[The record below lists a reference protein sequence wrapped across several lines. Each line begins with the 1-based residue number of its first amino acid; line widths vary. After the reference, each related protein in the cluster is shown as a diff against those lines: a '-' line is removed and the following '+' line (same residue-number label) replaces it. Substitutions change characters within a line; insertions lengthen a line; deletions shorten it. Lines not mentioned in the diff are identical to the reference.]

1 VEINAKDVKALR
13 DATGAGMMDAK
24 KALQDA
30 GGDMEKAKDLLRE
43 RGLASAKKYA
53 TRGAG
58 EGLVEAYLHK
68 PDPMLP
74 AKLGVLIELNCATD
88 FVAKTERFQG
98 LARAIAMH
106 ISFAEPTYVSQEDVP
121 EDVIERERKI
131 FRAQA
136 EAEGK
141 KPEIIDKIVE
151 GKLKTFYADVCL
163 LDQPWIKDEKRQK
176 TIGELVGEAS
186 SELKEPIRV
195 RRFARFRVG
204 VD

>member
-1 VEINAKDVKALR
+1 MEINAKDVKALR